1 MLWKQESFL
10 VQVPLVELVELLAG
24 HRGHGSV
31 RVLVETVQGNMLSYK
46 SSFHEALN
54 YDAEAAAWQRLH
66 NDCNSCRSRFD
77 RDVLGRLSGELLKV
91 FEGDSSEPLA
101 ALINNFLECRKGF
114 RKCAHRQLFNYTLRA
129 EFFRNLLNVPEKCAC
144 FPRPRNPPSSEYD
157 CRRRGTGSHA
167 RAQVA
172 DLTEN
177 SERTQSAV
185 NPAGSVTARRAQRRL
200 MYAPC
205 CRHPIYIRTRRKRC
219 GRIRNQRA

>member
-1 MLWKQESFL
+1 VLWKQESFL

-101 ALINNFLECRKGF
+101 ALINNFPECRKGF

-129 EFFRNLLNVPEKCAC
+129 EFFRNLLKVLITVEGDAASRTCKGETIFVNLHGASLTTTIGLSVGMRISIHVFLTDK
-144 FPRPRNPPSSEYD
+144 
-157 CRRRGTGSHA
+157 
-167 RAQVA
+167 RAA
-172 DLTEN
+172 
-177 SERTQSAV
+177 
-185 NPAGSVTARRAQRRL
+185 
-200 MYAPC
+200 APGG
-205 CRHPIYIRTRRKRC
+205 K
-219 GRIRNQRA
+219 